1 MEKNEGV
8 MNCGEKKV
16 GNRRAMK
23 NKEDEYSQQVFF
35 SEEGCR

>member
-1 MEKNEGV
+1 MV
-8 MNCGEKKV
+8 KKGI

-23 NKEDEYSQQVFF
+23 SKEDEYSQQVFF